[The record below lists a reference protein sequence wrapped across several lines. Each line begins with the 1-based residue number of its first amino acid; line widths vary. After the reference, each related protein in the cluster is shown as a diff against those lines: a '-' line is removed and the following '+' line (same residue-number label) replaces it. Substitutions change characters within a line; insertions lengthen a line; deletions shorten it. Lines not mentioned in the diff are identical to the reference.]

1 MDADGLDF
9 GERWAAFDARA
20 ARFDGI
26 DTLQAGAAYRRLGG
40 VEAIGNR
47 SNALDRAIGARP
59 IVPDEDMNGVLHV
72 ASAARQ
78 QADGVEAGCERHRA
92 GARNEAMGRLPGGYA
107 AAMGG
112 NSQRA
117 GRVGAERDDDAAAR
131 NGCRRAR
138 RRSASHEVGVP
149 RIAHA
154 TARVVVTRRLIG
166 KFGQGGESDAPRA
179 VAIEPRQQVGFAV
192 DGNVRRGCKAPG
204 RPTRR
209 RSKYILGGI
218 GEPAELAVD
227 AWKTILDAHKRVE
240 AWFEPPRAL
249 RRSQAHFA
257 TRSCVERRPIRNAGA
272 S

>member
-20 ARFDGI
+20 AHLNRI

-40 VEAIGNR
+40 VEAIGNCG
-47 SNALDRAIGARP
+47 NALDQPVGARL
-59 IVPDEDMNGVLHV
+59 IVLDEDIDRVSHV
-72 ASAARQ
+72 AGAARQ
-78 QADGVEAGCERHRA
+78 QADGVEARRKRHRA
-92 GARNEAMGRLPGGYA
+92 GAGNEAMGRLPGGDA

-112 NSQRA
+112 NAQRA

-138 RRSASHEVGVP
+138 RRSTRDEVAIP

-154 TARVVVTRRLIG
+154 AARMVVTRRLIG
-166 KFGQGGESDAPRA
+166 KFGQGGESDALRA
-179 VAIEPRQQVGFAV
+179 GAIEPRQQIGFAV
-192 DGNVRRGCKAPG
+192 DGDVRRGRKATG
-204 RPTRR
+204 RPTRG
-209 RSKYILGGI
+209 RSQYSVGGI
-218 GEPAELAVD
+218 AEPAELAVD
-227 AWKTILDAHKRVE
+227 AWKAVLDAHKRVE

-249 RRSQAHFA
+249 RRSQTQFA